1 MRHNYKR
8 RLISRRQV
16 LRRSLWALP
25 LSLGAPPLSLGISR
39 LLAAPMAVAAP
50 GSKACLATASQSEG
64 PFYPVRPIESRNNLI
79 RPAGTQEKAS
89 GKPIVVKGILTD
101 ARCQPIRN
109 AEVQLWQA
117 DSQGR
122 YNHPGEP
129 SSAPLDAR
137 FFYWGM
143 TRTDTKGA
151 YRFTTILP
159 APYSAGGNWMR
170 PPHIHFKF
178 RSGGAESLTTQMYFP
193 GHALNERDYLLQ
205 RVSASRR
212 DSLVARRI
220 GAESGAAAY
229 RFDVVL

>member
-1 MRHNYKR
+1 MRQYDMR

-16 LRRSLWALP
+16 LHKSLWVLS
-25 LSLGAPPLSLGISR
+25 LSLGAPPL
-39 LLAAPMAVAAP
+39 LAAP
-50 GSKACLATASQSEG
+50 GGKACQATASQSEG

-79 RPAGTQEKAS
+79 RPAGTQGRGS

-137 FFYWGM
+137 FLYWGM
-143 TRTDTKGA
+143 TRTDSNGG

-159 APYSAGGNWMR
+159 APYSAGGNWTR

-178 RSGGAESLTTQMYFP
+178 RNGGAEILTTQMYFP

-205 RVSASRR
+205 RVSAGRR
-212 DSLVARRI
+212 NSLIARRI
-220 GAESGAAAY
+220 GEESGAAVY